1 MSWLEILLA
10 AVAVALA
17 AALTFGLGLFP
28 APLLALARERGETI
42 DQAPAPERL
51 AALLDLVEA
60 GKLSSGA
67 AKDVVAELWARD
79 GEPAAIAERLGLT
92 QVSDVE
98 SIESWVAG
106 ALEDNAAAVEQWR
119 SGKSQALGFLVGQV
133 MKRSGGRAEPRRAQ
147 DILRRRLDELAA
159 ISVSSPPTS

>member
-1 MSWLEILLA
+1 MAEI
-10 AVAVALA
+10 
-17 AALTFGLGLFP
+17 
-28 APLLALARERGETI
+28 
-42 DQAPAPERL
+42 
-51 AALLDLVEA
+51 
-60 GKLSSGA
+60 
-67 AKDVVAELWARD
+67 WARD
-79 GEPAAIAERLGLT
+79 DEPGAIGERVGLT

-98 SIESWVAG
+98 HIESWVAG

-159 ISVSSPPTS
+159 TSVSSPPTS